1 MLMSTQVPGT
11 VKHWTAVQ
19 KIQQCPIKL
28 DRNGL
33 KCGNMFNFWNL
44 SPKNDAEYSIQV
56 KMNRILN
63 YDISKLLPHRCTC
76 VKNVGTQP
84 MSQRYITSISRN
96 ITPTVQHSSNS
107 MTNDISN
114 SPIQTLPTCCY
125 KCDPEPQ
132 NIKNSAISMCNVCQ
146 YKLSTNQLS
155 NYYHHHDIN
164 DSWQWKGNGLVAGVL
179 KP

>member
-1 MLMSTQVPGT
+1 MSTQVPGIVKPGT
-11 VKHWTAVQ
+11 VLQ
-19 KIQQCPIKL
+19 KIQQCLIKL

-33 KCGNMFNFWNL
+33 KCGNVLNFWNL

-56 KMNRILN
+56 KMNRIFN

-84 MSQRYITSISRN
+84 MSRRYITSISRN
-96 ITPTVQHSSNS
+96 ITLTVQHSSNS
-107 MTNDISN
+107 MTNDTSN

-164 DSWQWKGNGLVAGVL
+164 EVGNERAMG
-179 KP
+179 